1 MLLLIDNYD
10 SFTHN
15 LARYFVELGQQVKV
29 VRNDEIDCRG
39 IEQLAPEY
47 LVLSPGPCT
56 PNEAGIS
63 LKAIEK
69 FSGKLPI
76 LGVCLGYQAIGQ
88 VFGANVIRAKAVKH
102 GKTSELTHCE
112 SPLFQDVPNPF
123 TATRYHSLVLDEQ
136 SLPEEFR
143 VTAWS
148 EDDGQREI
156 MAIEHKVLP
165 LMGVQ
170 FHPESLLTRYGH
182 KILNNFIQTVK

>member
-15 LARYFVELGQQVKV
+15 LARYFVELGQEVKV
-29 VRNDEIDCRG
+29 VRNDDIDCKD
-39 IEQLAPEY
+39 IEQLAPEF
-47 LVLSPGPCT
+47 LVFSPGPCT
-56 PNEAGIS
+56 PNEAGIT
-63 LKAIEK
+63 LKAIEQ

-88 VFGANVIRAKAVKH
+88 VFGANVVRAKTVKH
-102 GKTSELTHCE
+102 GKTSELKH
-112 SPLFQDVPNPF
+112 SDSALFADVPNPF

-136 SLPEEFR
+136 SVPETFQ

-156 MAIEHKVLP
+156 MAIEHRTLP
-165 LMGVQ
+165 LMGC
-170 FHPESLLTRYGH
+170 
-182 KILNNFIQTVK
+182 NFTPSHC